1 MLLGEGPGTDHW
13 RHVEALIGDAF
24 GVDADVALYGN
35 DRLPGVVALLSSI
48 AARANPNQPLTA
60 WMWVP
65 EARALARLL
74 RSDADLARLIPF
86 VAPVSDAGFAAR
98 PNASSPG
105 VLDTTGRV
113 VLEIGS
119 YATIGPLSVGGVS
132 WLDPE
137 QGCTSDCYLI
147 GAMIAIAW
155 ARPHAWLARLD
166 RSVGGTAAERVLR
179 VAFHG
184 HDGRSVLRHF
194 SIPPRVP
201 LDPHGNLLYAR
212 SPVTTEM
219 WPALLE
225 RAYVTQVCRCDRR
238 QDAQPTVG
246 DYFAAG
252 ATKARFPESA
262 GRMLIGGRAKY
273 AVGIEGESPLT
284 AALARLCD
292 GELTRHPT
300 MAFTWWRSRS
310 LPWPRWQEARLLP
323 EHCYAVLGR
332 MSRRSGDYV
341 ILVDP
346 FGTHAHARGY
356 AGGSWSA
363 GAPRNLGE
371 PVQLGHRG
379 TFAIP
384 AAWFDRL
391 VHRLCWVETPGSEQ

>member
-1 MLLGEGPGTDHW
+1 MLLGQGPGADRW
-13 RHVEALIGDAF
+13 RHVEALLGDAF
-24 GVDADVALYGN
+24 GVDADAALYGSE
-35 DRLPGVVALLSSI
+35 RLPGVLALLASI
-48 AARANPNQPLTA
+48 AARGNLHRPLST
-60 WMWVP
+60 WMRIP
-65 EARALARLL
+65 EARALAQRL

-98 PNASSPG
+98 SNASSPG
-105 VLDTTGRV
+105 VLDTTRLV
-113 VLEIGS
+113 KLEIGS

-155 ARPHAWLARLD
+155 SRPHAWLARLN
-166 RSVGGTAAERVLR
+166 RAVGGTPDERVLR

-184 HDGRSVLRHF
+184 HDGRSMLRRF
-194 SIPPRVP
+194 GIPPRVP

-225 RAYVTQVCRCDRR
+225 RAYVMQVCRCDRR
-238 QDAQPTVG
+238 KDAEPTVR

-252 ATKARFPESA
+252 AAKARFPESA
-262 GRMLIGGRAKY
+262 ARMLIGGRAKY
-273 AVGIEGESPLT
+273 AVDLGGEAALT
-284 AALARLCD
+284 AVLARLCD

-332 MSRRSGDYV
+332 MSRRNGDYV

-346 FGTHAHARGY
+346 FGTHANARGY
-356 AGGSWSA
+356 ARGAWNA

-379 TFAIP
+379 AFAIP

-391 VHRLCWVETPGSEQ
+391 VHRVCWVETSGSEQ